1 MAFLSFENIFEMS
14 AYISGTPYG
23 YLRITSNSKIFLA
36 VGPGA
41 ILSIIN
47 TPKYNCSPTIT
58 YFFHYSIAH
67 KTLQQQQSRL
77 SKRTSVKY
85 LSVNKD
91 SSILN
96 TPIPFQAQSS
106 RVPHL
111 QALRYP
117 YNWVPK
123 LLVPK
128 RLLSITEC
136 RFTLSYTHLPHTRV
150 QSPISTPRS
159 KYTST
164 RIQWALWTDEDANAF
179 WHPLNSE

>member
-96 TPIPFQAQSS
+96 TPIPFLGTIVTCTAF
-106 RVPHL
+106 
-111 QALRYP
+111 A
-117 YNWVPK
+117 
-123 LLVPK
+123 
-128 RLLSITEC
+128 SITVSLQ
-136 RFTLSYTHLPHTRV
+136 LSS
-150 QSPISTPRS
+150 QTPCS
-159 KYTST
+159 
-164 RIQWALWTDEDANAF
+164 
-179 WHPLNSE
+179 